1 MELLDSTNFGKAIN
15 EACCICHGST
25 FKTTYPSLEPS
36 SSPSTS
42 SLPTIEPIPSSS
54 PSDCEDEPNWFF
66 DPEKRLGC
74 KSIISDPVD
83 FCYRLKDVDYNG
95 KTVMNACCICQGGI
109 HKSREP
115 SIEPSVSQIPSA
127 TPTETIAPSFY
138 PSDLPSTTPSESMIP
153 SQLPSTIGTIID
165 GKTCK
170 YNLECKSGS
179 CANYVCERGVSIFWF
194 TFTLRE
200 L

>member
-1 MELLDSTNFGKAIN
+1 MELLDSANFGKAIN

-42 SLPTIEPIPSSS
+42 TLPTIEPIPSSS

-66 DPEKRLGC
+66 NPEKRLGC
-74 KSIISDPVD
+74 ASIVEDPD
-83 FCYRLKDVDYNG
+83 HYCYSFKDVDYNG
-95 KTVMNACCICQGGI
+95 KTILDACCLCKGGM

-115 SIEPSVSQIPSA
+115 SIAPSLSQIPSA
-127 TPTETIAPSFY
+127 APTETVAPSFL

-153 SQLPSTIGTIID
+153 SQFPSTVGTIID
-165 GKTCK
+165 GKLCR
-170 YNLECKSGS
+170 YDAECKSGS
-179 CANYVCERGVSIFWF
+179 CASNICERGVSLFHF
-194 TFTLRE
+194 TFSLNK
-200 L
+200 